1 MLESDGD
8 GLELKTNTK
17 PAGVEL
23 HKLDEEEYI
32 MENSSELL
40 ELEAEAKEMMKDD
53 VVNEEPEL
61 ELGKVSAGM
70 AEMNKEL
77 EQLGFEEI
85 RLTPE

>member
-1 MLESDGD
+1 
-8 GLELKTNTK
+8 
-17 PAGVEL
+17 
-23 HKLDEEEYI
+23 

-70 AEMNKEL
+70 AEINKEL